1 MGNPWKVNMVICN
14 SLRILWIEVPDS
26 DSKVLIIGMMNHG
39 WANSWWMGPRRSSVE
54 LCLVVNRK
62 GGWGSWVIGLAPMG
76 ASTQRLDYLV
86 SSSYIDPPLIVLILN
101 VKIAPIDINFLTQ
114 KIRIQLSHLN
124 FKYISL
130 TILLVPLFEWNHK

>member
-1 MGNPWKVNMVICN
+1 
-14 SLRILWIEVPDS
+14 
-26 DSKVLIIGMMNHG
+26 
-39 WANSWWMGPRRSSVE
+39 MGPRRSSVE

-101 VKIAPIDINFLTQ
+101 VKIAPIDINFSNPENKNTAFT
-114 KIRIQLSHLN
+114 
-124 FKYISL
+124 FK
-130 TILLVPLFEWNHK
+130 F